1 MDPFTIALATFGVQ
15 KLRGKSTSRALRDA
29 ALAGG
34 IGYGIGQ
41 LGGAGLGIGQGSAFS
56 SLGYG
61 TAAAGTA
68 EAAAAAQAAGAGEGI
83 AALNAGTG
91 GQFAGAGLL
100 EPVSVANPGSFL
112 TNYSAMPT
120 AAVDGITSYGAAGSQ
135 EALASKAAADAAAGQ
150 LAQQGLYTTT
160 PNVATPEPNWF
171 MKNIVGKSAV
181 PEQTVLTDS
190 TGKVLREA
198 AVAQP
203 GSGFLGLGT
212 GAKLGIGV
220 GALSALPLLMPEEEE
235 KPLPGTTPE
244 ERAAAQAA
252 ANEQIGGL
260 TSSRGAMP
268 TYSGS
273 PYNYGSNYYRFN
285 TGGIVSALPKFSVGG
300 VNYLPSKQTHD
311 ENDVHNY
318 VRATGYVEDGSGN
331 GDKDEDTILAQLAD
345 GEFVSRADAIL
356 GAGIMEGA
364 SPSSMKDMRKKGAA
378 FFYDQQ
384 AKFKRV
390 YDLLDASRKNN

>member
-56 SLGYG
+56 SLGFG
-61 TAAAGTA
+61 AQTAAEIGAVGAGTGTTAAATATGGIPSLAAGSAGVPGTLGFDAAGQAIPSALEYTAAQLPATVPPAPPGFFGKAADLYGKLGTA
-68 EAAAAAQAAGAGEGI
+68 EKIGLGVAGAS
-83 AALNAGTG
+83 LLG
-91 GQFAGAGLL
+91 G
-100 EPVSVANPGSFL
+100 
-112 TNYSAMPT
+112 
-120 AAVDGITSYGAAGSQ
+120 
-135 EALASKAAADAAAGQ
+135 
-150 LAQQGLYTTT
+150 
-160 PNVATPEPNWF
+160 
-171 MKNIVGKSAV
+171 
-181 PEQTVLTDS
+181 
-190 TGKVLREA
+190 
-198 AVAQP
+198 
-203 GSGFLGLGT
+203 
-212 GAKLGIGV
+212 
-220 GALSALPLLMPEEEE
+220 EEED
-235 KPLPGTTPE
+235 PDPIPGTTPE
-244 ERAAAQAA
+244 ERAAAQAQA
-252 ANEQIGGL
+252 TAQMDNL
-260 TSSRGAMP
+260 TSKRGAMP

-273 PYNYGSNYYRFN
+273 PYNYGSNFYRFN
-285 TGGIVSALPKFSVGG
+285 TGGIVSVLPKFSVGG
-300 VNYLPSKQTHD
+300 INYLPSKQTHD
-311 ENDVHNY
+311 ENDVYNY

-331 GDKDEDTILAQLAD
+331 GNKDEDTILAQLAD